1 MIKKTIPASF
11 LLMLLFT
18 YFGWTQEQNIPI
30 KTGFSLGAIPAF
42 AFDSDLGLKYGA
54 VLNLFDYGNGDRF
67 PDYKQHLFLRFTNT
81 TRGSAQFQAILESEK
96 IISKS
101 KSIIEVSYLSDKK
114 LEFFGFDGRN
124 AVFHPNNIDP
134 KHTDVVNSAFY
145 AHHRNWLRLR
155 FDIQKFLIGRELR
168 LLAGIS
174 YNHIRTGPEEIS
186 NIESNI
192 PNRSL
197 YENYIQWGIIGKQ
210 EASGGDLGYLTLGL
224 IYDTR
229 NEQSNCTDG
238 RWLETFLVIS
248 PGIFDTPGFSKL
260 IFTYRHYHSFFQ
272 NRLTLTG
279 RASIQNKLSGKIP
292 FYFLPVYMDSRQNQD
307 GIGGAFN
314 LRGVSR
320 NRLAANGYLTGNF
333 EIRQRLGEFS
343 LLKQHFT
350 LSGVV
355 FYDMA
360 YITQPVKPELS
371 QVPETQKAR
380 FFRQDNQKPHHSA
393 GPGLFIIFNRNNV
406 VSVNYGIPFSFQ
418 DGIGGL
424 YIGSSLLF

>member
-1 MIKKTIPASF
+1 LVLTDAMQYFIPTTLTQSI
-11 LLMLLFT
+11 LMLLIAHFMLT
-18 YFGWTQEQNIPI
+18 I
-30 KTGFSLGAIPAF
+30 AI
-42 AFDSDLGLKYGA
+42 GCG
-54 VLNLFDYGNGDRF
+54 
-67 PDYKQHLFLRFTNT
+67 
-81 TRGSAQFQAILESEK
+81 
-96 IISKS
+96 
-101 KSIIEVSYLSDKK
+101 
-114 LEFFGFDGRN
+114 
-124 AVFHPNNIDP
+124 
-134 KHTDVVNSAFY
+134 
-145 AHHRNWLRLR
+145 LR

-307 GIGGAFN
+307 GIGGAFKSQ
-314 LRGVSR
+314 GGKS
-320 NRLAANGYLTGNF
+320 
-333 EIRQRLGEFS
+333 
-343 LLKQHFT
+343 
-350 LSGVV
+350 
-355 FYDMA
+355 
-360 YITQPVKPELS
+360 QP
-371 QVPETQKAR
+371 AR
-380 FFRQDNQKPHHSA
+380 CKW
-393 GPGLFIIFNRNNV
+393 LFNRE
-406 VSVNYGIPFSFQ
+406 F
-418 DGIGGL
+418 
-424 YIGSSLLF
+424 